1 MYVLWLGILAS
12 VVSSGLYLL
21 RAVGLKRYIKAS
33 PPEAAMEYA
42 DFSVKPHP
50 FYPRLWLLALSF
62 GFCLISASFAVFE
75 IVAPSV
81 TALCFGI
88 VAFFAFDI
96 LGASIMTK
104 MTILPTA
111 IFFENIKSAP
121 LFFLVEKSDIK
132 QIVPTNSGFYIELH
146 KPFLGNRLPFKTTRT
161 EEIIEKIKETSGI
174 KIGE

>member
-1 MYVLWLGILAS
+1 MNLLWLGILAS

-50 FYPRLWLLALSF
+50 FYPRLWLLTLSF
-62 GFCLISASFAVFE
+62 AFCVMSAGFAIFE
-75 IVAPSV
+75 VIAPSA

-88 VAFFAFDI
+88 VAFFAYDI

-104 MTILPTA
+104 MTILPTG
-111 IFFENIKSAP
+111 ILFENLKGTT
-121 LFFLVEKSDIK
+121 LFFFVENNQIK

-146 KPFLGNRLPFKTTRT
+146 KPFLGNRLPFKTLRT
-161 EEIIEKIKETSGI
+161 EEITEKIIETSGI